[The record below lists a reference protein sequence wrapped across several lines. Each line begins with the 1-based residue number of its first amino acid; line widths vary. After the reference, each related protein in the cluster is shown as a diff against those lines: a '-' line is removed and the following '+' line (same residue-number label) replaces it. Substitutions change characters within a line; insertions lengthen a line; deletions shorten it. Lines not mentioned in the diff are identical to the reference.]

1 MSLAKSDNEGKTHHS
16 HHGHRQ
22 RRKNYVLKHGCE
34 SFSDAE
40 LLEMLLFYAIPRVDT
55 RVKAEQLIAEYGTLE
70 NVFNAESEGL
80 RKKTGIKDNTEV
92 FFKLLRE
99 TAKRCG
105 EAVRD
110 ELPLEP
116 ARIKEYLIDL
126 FREAENETVYALYF
140 TPDGTLA
147 GKQIIHRGKLSEVR
161 FRMRTITEGAILS
174 GGTFVVL
181 AHNHPSEVLVPS
193 EEDIIATKRIAAHL
207 SMNDIELIDHY
218 IVGKNDCVGI
228 LKMN

>member
-1 MSLAKSDNEGKTHHS
+1 MSGASFADKPKEKHAHN
-16 HHGHRQ
+16 GHRQ
-22 RRKNYVLKHGCE
+22 RRKAYVLKHECDNLTD
-34 SFSDAE
+34 SE
-40 LLEMLLFYAIPRVDT
+40 LLEMLLFYAIPRVDI
-55 RVKAEQLIAEYGTLE
+55 RVQAEQLIAEYGTIE
-70 NVFNAESEGL
+70 NVLNAESESL

-99 TAKRCG
+99 VSKRCG

-126 FREAENETVYALYF
+126 FREAEAETVYALFF
-140 TPDGTLA
+140 TPEGRLA
-147 GKQIIHRGKLSEVR
+147 GKQIVHRGSLNEVR
-161 FRMRTITEGAILS
+161 FRMRNITEGAIRS

-181 AHNHPSEVLVPS
+181 AHNHPSDILVPS

-207 SMNDIELIDHY
+207 AMTDIELIDHY
-218 IVGKNDCVGI
+218 LVGKNDCVGI